1 MSAENLVHRQ
11 QCGASLMGW
20 VLSDGSGDYYGAP
33 RVFTDRG
40 EAERLARKWS
50 SEATRNSEVSG
61 AWAVGAAYSDG
72 TFNFADC

>member
-1 MSAENLVHRQ
+1 MSAENVVHRQ
-11 QCGASLMGW
+11 QCGASLVGW

-33 RVFTDRG
+33 KVYPDRG

-50 SEATRNSEVSG
+50 SEDDT
-61 AWAVGAAYSDG
+61 WAVGTAYSDG